1 MTNELNTIC
10 IWTVV
15 NRRRRIRSTIDK
27 ANVEVYDS
35 KGSREEDRGERNK
48 LAKEVKR
55 SWLRLVR
62 MRTNKYLRETEIMIR
77 IIKKSHPTMIIASVG
92 EGRGV

>member
-1 MTNELNTIC
+1 MLRCMTA
-10 IWTVV
+10 
-15 NRRRRIRSTIDK
+15 K
-27 ANVEVYDS
+27 EVG
-35 KGSREEDRGERNK
+35 KRGEKNK

-92 EGRGV
+92 EGRGGIELIEEVRTLWLC

>member
-15 NRRRRIRSTIDK
+15 NRRRRIRSTTDK

-35 KGSREEDRGERNK
+35 KGSREER
-48 LAKEVKR
+48 
-55 SWLRLVR
+55 
-62 MRTNKYLRETEIMIR
+62 RE
-77 IIKKSHPTMIIASVG
+77 K
-92 EGRGV
+92 